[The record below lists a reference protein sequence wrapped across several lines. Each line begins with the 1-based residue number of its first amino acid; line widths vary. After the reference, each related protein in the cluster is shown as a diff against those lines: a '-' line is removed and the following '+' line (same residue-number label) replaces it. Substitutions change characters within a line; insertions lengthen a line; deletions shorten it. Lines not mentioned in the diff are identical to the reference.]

1 LSQPSNTSSTVSTN
15 KNLGTNIV
23 SKSIQIYK
31 KKAST
36 LNNLQSSKQ
45 IARVLNKNT
54 GFTSQENSPKF
65 ITTKVVTQQ
74 NNIIGR
80 RNKLTLDSIDNSPSN
95 QSKIMQSIN
104 NSHNGSPTNQ
114 ITKERTPSIINKKT
128 Y

>member
-1 LSQPSNTSSTVSTN
+1 MSQPSNTSSTVSTN